1 LSFNNKGGIELGVCP
16 GHAPGYHASRP
27 CMSWPIRVRL
37 FHFANGTRE
46 RYGNRS
52 RQFRSL
58 EFLRRWCGG
67 GCDGG
72 CACSCGVR
80 RPSGVGGSSA
90 GSGFVMSVVADSTA
104 RACPLG
110 HLVFFLLLSVCVRM
124 RSSFLRIVHPCGGDG
139 RVLYWTSF
147 FDVGGASF
155 CFPGRDLSGSID
167 IRSSFLIRQRGGSGT
182 FAVVAFFK
190 VWSYAS
196 VMAGGCRFAWASS
209 HLAILYRRWWS
220 VKQSTGRPACACV
233 QFSVFFRGLRVIWA
247 CTVLFS
253 AIGKKN
259 QRKDKKGGGA
269 FGPSNENTLSRALHC
284 VHELLS
290 LSSFFFEPH
299 LRQRVAVGVIRT

>member
-1 LSFNNKGGIELGVCP
+1 MG
-16 GHAPGYHASRP
+16 
-27 CMSWPIRVRL
+27 
-37 FHFANGTRE
+37 
-46 RYGNRS
+46 
-52 RQFRSL
+52 
-58 EFLRRWCGG
+58 
-67 GCDGG
+67 
-72 CACSCGVR
+72 
-80 RPSGVGGSSA
+80 
-90 GSGFVMSVVADSTA
+90 
-104 RACPLG
+104 
-110 HLVFFLLLSVCVRM
+110 
-124 RSSFLRIVHPCGGDG
+124 SSFLRIVHPCGGDG

-155 CFPGRDLSGSID
+155 CFPGRGPSGSVD

-209 HLAILYRRWWS
+209 HLAILYRQWWS
-220 VKQSTGRPACACV
+220 VKRSTGRPACACACV

-253 AIGKKN
+253 AIGKKIKE
-259 QRKDKKGGGA
+259 QTKKGGGA
-269 FGPSNENTLSRALHC
+269 FGPSNENTLSRALL
-284 VHELLS
+284 VFTSYSIS